1 MQSVTVRSRVSADG
15 FLHLDIPVGM
25 SVSDVNRE
33 FEVMVIYQLIQPEV
47 KPKTPEELGWS
58 PDFFEKTAGA
68 WQGEP
73 LVRGDQ
79 GELQERN
86 WDLLDL

>member
-33 FEVMVIYQLIQPEV
+33 FEVMVIYQLVQPEA
-47 KPKTPEELGWS
+47 KPKTPEELG
-58 PDFFEKTAGA
+58 
-68 WQGEP
+68 
-73 LVRGDQ
+73 
-79 GELQERN
+79 
-86 WDLLDL
+86 